1 MFIYRIKSYGVEFM
15 YKTEEEAISH
25 VIASLERDR
34 QSYEK
39 GNFICEPIRKRKV
52 KDKRP
57 GQKIE
62 YYFFHTRNGVRGQS
76 VASYRILEI

>member
-1 MFIYRIKSYGVEFM
+1 MFIYRIKSYSGEFM

-25 VIASLERDR
+25 IIASLEKDK

-39 GNFICEPIRKRKV
+39 ENFICEPIRKRKV

-62 YYFFHTRNGVRGQS
+62 YYFFHTRYGLRGQS
-76 VASYRILEI
+76 IASYRIFEI